1 MGVLALG
8 FAVVALAG
16 YVWYVPALLELK
28 AGPADRPPSRR
39 SSAAACLVAWT
50 TVALTAV
57 LLPADGVGSLALCAA
72 GAAVTVAL
80 RLRALVLSR
89 RETREAAGVW
99 AELHR

>member
-8 FAVVALAG
+8 FAVLALAG
-16 YVWYVPALLELK
+16 YVWYVPALLELR
-28 AGPADRPPSRR
+28 AGAADRPPSRR
-39 SSAAACLVAWT
+39 NSAAACLVAWT

-57 LLPADGVGSLALCAA
+57 VLPADAAGSLALCAV

-80 RLRALVLSR
+80 RLRAVLLSR
-89 RETREAAGVW
+89 RESREAAGVW